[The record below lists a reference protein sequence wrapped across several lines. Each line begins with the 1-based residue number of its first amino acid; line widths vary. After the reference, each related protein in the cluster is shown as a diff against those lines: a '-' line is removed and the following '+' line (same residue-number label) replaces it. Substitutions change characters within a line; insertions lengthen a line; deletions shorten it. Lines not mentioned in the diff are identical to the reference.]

1 MLEQHPDTVKI
12 VFKNFPLRNHRYAY
26 KAALAALAADSR
38 DLFWTFHDQLY
49 QNHNQMSDAVISD
62 IQKKLGLTD
71 AAFEKTLSSPQLR
84 SVIDRD
90 VKEGRASGVRG
101 TPTVFVNGKRFK
113 ERRNIDGFRKAIEKE
128 LAAMEQP

>member
-62 IQKKLGLTD
+62 IQKARTHGC
-71 AAFEKTLSSPQLR
+71 
-84 SVIDRD
+84 
-90 VKEGRASGVRG
+90 
-101 TPTVFVNGKRFK
+101 RF
-113 ERRNIDGFRKAIEKE
+113 
-128 LAAMEQP
+128 